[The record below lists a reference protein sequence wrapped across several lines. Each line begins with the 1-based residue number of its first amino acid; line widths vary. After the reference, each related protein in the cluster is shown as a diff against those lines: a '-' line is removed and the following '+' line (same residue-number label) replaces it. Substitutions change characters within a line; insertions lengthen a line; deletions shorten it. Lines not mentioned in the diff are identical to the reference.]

1 MSQWP
6 PPRVC
11 GSCTYKAVAG
21 VTLDADAKTASYASV
36 CTFGTATFD
45 GPAGVLHQLQ
55 ALADQCQQHGATS
68 YCVACK
74 RMTWLRRQ
82 ASTRSLAQDT
92 MQCMLQARR
101 AAAVST
107 ARDIMAKANMP
118 VVRRMKSK
126 KVQKVQKRA

>member
-55 ALADQCQQHGATS
+55 ALADQCQQHEAHVGEE
-68 YCVACK
+68 
-74 RMTWLRRQ
+74 
-82 ASTRSLAQDT
+82 
-92 MQCMLQARR
+92 ARR
-101 AAAVST
+101 VDEHRVHDLRSGQAAVANGGGDEGNQVIGESGTRAGST
-107 ARDIMAKANMP
+107 IYGCEARGRHARGQ
-118 VVRRMKSK
+118 VRTRL
-126 KVQKVQKRA
+126 AA